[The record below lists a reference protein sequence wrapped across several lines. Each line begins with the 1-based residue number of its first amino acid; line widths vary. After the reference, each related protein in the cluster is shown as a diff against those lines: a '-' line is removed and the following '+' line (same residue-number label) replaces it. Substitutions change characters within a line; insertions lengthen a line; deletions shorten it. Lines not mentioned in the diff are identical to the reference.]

1 MTMKL
6 AVVVLRNLS
15 AGWLGAYGNEWVATP
30 NLDRLA
36 AEGMVFERH
45 IAERTDGQSD
55 SYAELA
61 KRFAGISIREID
73 DLVPPWDV
81 PADVF
86 ASYAEE
92 FPERQLSPVGEP
104 TVGPFNR
111 DDMVAWDSLR
121 CSYAAVLTRL
131 DAKLGRLF
139 EELKEHAIVVTA
151 DRGFPLGE
159 HGEVGGSRPHVELV
173 HLPLIVRLPDGGGAG
188 ERVDA
193 FTQPANAIELIAPL
207 LGQPSPTNAGPHEPS
222 ESWANL
228 QILSRP
234 WAITRNSTGVARA
247 IRTDEWTCLLPST
260 IDASIS
266 TSNTSARLYAFP
278 DDLREQNDLAERQ
291 SETVDDLARM
301 AEPLTIIPTTT
312 ADAP

>member
-36 AEGMVFERH
+36 AEGIVFERH

-55 SYAELA
+55 SYAELG
-61 KRFAGISIREID
+61 KRFAGISIRTFD

-81 PADVF
+81 PMDVF

-92 FPERQLSPVGEP
+92 FPERTLVPVTDP
-104 TVGPFNR
+104 VTGPFDRN
-111 DDMVAWDSLR
+111 DWDAWDALR

-139 EELKEHAIVVTA
+139 EELHGQTIAVTS

-159 HGEVGGSRPHVELV
+159 HGTVGGTRPHVELV
-173 HLPLIVRLPDGGGAG
+173 HLPLIVRLPDGIGSG

-193 FTQPANAIELIAPL
+193 WTQPTDLLSAIIRSSDHASRSMSDLHELSEIWTNFPDPPRRFAL
-207 LGQPSPTNAGPHEPS
+207 TRTSLGQT
-222 ESWANL
+222 L
-228 QILSRP
+228 
-234 WAITRNSTGVARA
+234 A
-247 IRTDEWTCLLPST
+247 IRTDEWTYILPM
-260 IDASIS
+260 
-266 TSNTSARLYAFP
+266 TSDVRSSHENVSDELYRFP
-278 DDLREQNDLAERQ
+278 DDRREQNDLAKNLPEVLDALVAIIARP
-291 SETVDDLARM
+291 DDYSNN
-301 AEPLTIIPTTT
+301 
-312 ADAP
+312 DG